1 MLLHTDI
8 PSIPILKVDTINHVE
23 IYIKRED
30 LIDPEISGNKFWKL
44 LYNIENYINQNPI
57 QPLLITFGGAYSN
70 HIAATAALGKKLNI
84 PTIGLIR
91 GDEIENKW
99 SENPTLQKVHQDG
112 MSFKFIKRDQYREKE
127 NLAKKYQQLYPS
139 SLIIPEG
146 GTNDLAMEG
155 IKFMLGENTK
165 TFDYLCSAVGTGG
178 TLSGLSKFC
187 EIDQK
192 ILGFKAVN
200 DSSLNDKILKLS
212 KRNNFTLFEASQG
225 GYGKINDELISFINE
240 FYQKYQ
246 IPLEPIYTG
255 KMMQH
260 LFKLIMEGYFPK
272 GTKILAFHTGGLQ
285 GIKGINELLEK
296 QQKKLINFQG

>member
-8 PSIPILKVDTINHVE
+8 PSIPILKVDTINHIE

-30 LIDPEISGNKFWKL
+30 LIDTEISGNKFWKL

-99 SENPTLQKVHQDG
+99 SENPTLQKAHQDG
-112 MSFKFIKRDQYREKE
+112 MSFEFIKRDQYREKE
-127 NLAKKYQQLYPS
+127 KLAKRYQQLYPS

-146 GTNDLAMEG
+146 GTNDLAVEG

-225 GYGKINDELISFINE
+225 GYGKINDELICFINE

-272 GTKILAFHTGGLQ
+272 DTKILAFHTGGLQ
-285 GIKGINELLEK
+285 GIKGINELLKK
-296 QQKKLINFQG
+296 QQKKLINFQS